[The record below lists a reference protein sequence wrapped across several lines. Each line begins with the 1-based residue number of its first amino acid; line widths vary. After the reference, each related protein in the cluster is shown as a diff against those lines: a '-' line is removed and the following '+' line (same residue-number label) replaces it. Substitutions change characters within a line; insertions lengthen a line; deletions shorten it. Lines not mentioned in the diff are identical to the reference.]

1 MAGRLASRGALSGGG
16 GGEEG
21 ERGEGGEG
29 GAPGRGAAMRIR
41 LASGSGPRTLAALAA
56 GLAVMAAVVGALGKN
71 PLRAAAAVVDG
82 SLGNSFGIGQT
93 VQIWTILILAG
104 LASAIPFSARLWNIG
119 GQGQMYSGAIAA
131 AALGI
136 TLPASWPGAVVVPLI
151 LAASTAAGASWGW
164 LPAWI
169 RNRYG
174 ASEIVTTLMLN
185 FVAVLGAAYV
195 IRDAW
200 PDRFAQQTE
209 AVADNAR
216 LPVLI
221 GSVRADISIVLA
233 VAAALGLWVLM
244 TRTRLGFAVRALGA
258 NRGAA
263 LLSGAS
269 ESAVASAAFALG
281 GAAAGL
287 GGGVFVLGIHGALLN
302 GFSAG
307 LAFLG
312 IAVALAA
319 GLNPL
324 RVIPVAGLFAILRV
338 GSNNL
343 QAGADLSPATGDVLI
358 AVFVIM
364 LMVVGVIRFS
374 YGELVDG

>member
-1 MAGRLASRGALSGGG
+1 MAGRLAFRRPWL
-16 GGEEG
+16 GGE
-21 ERGEGGEG
+21 
-29 GAPGRGAAMRIR
+29 GAPGRRAAADSR
-41 LASGSGPRTLAALAA
+41 LASRSGPRTLVALAA
-56 GLAVMAAVVGALGKN
+56 GLAAMAVVVGALGKN
-71 PLRAAAAVVDG
+71 PLQAAGAVVDG
-82 SLGNSFGIGQT
+82 SLGNRFGIGQT

-104 LASAIPFSARLWNIG
+104 LAAAIPFSARLWNIG
-119 GQGQMYSGAIAA
+119 GQGQMYSGAAAA

-136 TLPASWPGAVVVPLI
+136 TLPANWPGAVLVPLI
-151 LAASTAAGASWGW
+151 LTASTAAGAGWGW

-174 ASEIVTTLMLN
+174 ASEIVTSLMLN

-209 AVADNAR
+209 PVVANAR
-216 LPVLI
+216 LPVLV
-221 GSVRADISIVLA
+221 GSIRADISILL
-233 VAAALGLWVLM
+233 AAAAAAGLWVLM

-263 LLSGAS
+263 LLSGVS
-269 ESAVASAAFALG
+269 ETAVASAAFAMG

-287 GGGVFVLGIHGALLN
+287 GGGVFVLGVHGALLN

-319 GLNPL
+319 RLNPL
-324 RVIPVAGLFAILRV
+324 GVIPVGALFAVLRV

-343 QAGADLSPATGDVLI
+343 QAGAGLSPATGDVLI

>member
-1 MAGRLASRGALSGGG
+1 MAGRLASRGALSGGER
-16 GGEEG
+16 GEG
-21 ERGEGGEG
+21 GEGGEG

-136 TLPASWPGAVVVPLI
+136 TLPPSWPGAVVVPLI
-151 LAASTAAGASWGW
+151 LAASTAAGAGWGW

-209 AVADNAR
+209 SVADNAR

-364 LMVVGVIRFS
+364 LMAAGVIRFS

>member
-1 MAGRLASRGALSGGG
+1 MAGRLASRGALSG
-16 GGEEG
+16 G

-104 LASAIPFSARLWNIG
+104 LASAVPFSARLWNIG

>member
-1 MAGRLASRGALSGGG
+1 MGI
-16 GGEEG
+16 
-21 ERGEGGEG
+21 
-29 GAPGRGAAMRIR
+29 RI
-41 LASGSGPRTLAALAA
+41 ASGSGPRTLVALAA
-56 GLAVMAAVVGALGKN
+56 GLAVMAAVVGALGKD
-71 PLRAAAAVVDG
+71 PLQAAGAVVDG
-82 SLGNSFGIGQT
+82 SLGNRFGIGQT
-93 VQIWTILILAG
+93 VQIWTILVLAG

-136 TLPASWPGAVVVPLI
+136 TLPASWPGAILVPLI
-151 LAASTAAGASWGW
+151 LGAATAAGASWGW

-195 IRDAW
+195 IPGRLARPVRPADRVGGRQRPAARADRLRPGRHLDRAGRRGRRRPLGPDDAH
-200 PDRFAQQTE
+200 P
-209 AVADNAR
+209 AR
-216 LPVLI
+216 LRRP
-221 GSVRADISIVLA
+221 GPGGETGARRCCRAS
-233 VAAALGLWVLM
+233 
-244 TRTRLGFAVRALGA
+244 A
-258 NRGAA
+258 NRRWPPRPSPWAA
-263 LLSGAS
+263 
-269 ESAVASAAFALG
+269 
-281 GAAAGL
+281 AAAGL

-319 GLNPL
+319 RLNPL
-324 RVIPVAGLFAILRV
+324 TVIPVAGLFAILRV

-343 QAGADLSPATGDVLI
+343 QAGAGLSPATGDVLI

>member
-1 MAGRLASRGALSGGG
+1 MAGRLAPRGAVSSGE

-21 ERGEGGEG
+21 ERGGG

-136 TLPASWPGAVVVPLI
+136 TLPESWPGAVVVPLI

-233 VAAALGLWVLM
+233 VAAAVGLWVLM

>member
-1 MAGRLASRGALSGGG
+1 MAGRPASRGAVFGAVSGGA
-16 GGEEG
+16 EG
-21 ERGEGGEG
+21 AGGEG
-29 GAPGRGAAMRIR
+29 EAPGRGAAMGIRI
-41 LASGSGPRTLAALAA
+41 ASGSGPRTLVALAA

-71 PLRAAAAVVDG
+71 PLQAAGAVVDG
-82 SLGNSFGIGQT
+82 SLGNRFGIGQT

-136 TLPASWPGAVVVPLI
+136 TLPASWPGAVLVPLI
-151 LAASTAAGASWGW
+151 LGAATAAGAGWGW

-209 AVADNAR
+209 SVADNAR

-233 VAAALGLWVLM
+233 AAAAVGLWVLM

-263 LLSGAS
+263 LLSGVS

-319 GLNPL
+319 RLNPL
-324 RVIPVAGLFAILRV
+324 TVIPVAGLFAILRV

-343 QAGADLSPATGDVLI
+343 QAGAGLSPATGDVLI

>member
-1 MAGRLASRGALSGGG
+1 
-16 GGEEG
+16 
-21 ERGEGGEG
+21 
-29 GAPGRGAAMRIR
+29 MRVR

-151 LAASTAAGASWGW
+151 LAASTAAGAGWGW

-233 VAAALGLWVLM
+233 VAAAVGLWVLM

>member
-136 TLPASWPGAVVVPLI
+136 TLPPSWPGAVVVPLI